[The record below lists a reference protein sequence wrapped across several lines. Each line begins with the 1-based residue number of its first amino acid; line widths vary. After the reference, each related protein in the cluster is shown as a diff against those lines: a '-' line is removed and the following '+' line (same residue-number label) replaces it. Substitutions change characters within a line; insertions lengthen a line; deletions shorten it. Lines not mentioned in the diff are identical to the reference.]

1 MPAKSREH
9 RIRVLEHQAKIA
21 AEGATEAGAQRDRQ
35 LKMPLIVE
43 VRAGE
48 VKKQRSRRGRRA
60 ADGDQL
66 GLDDM

>member
-21 AEGATEAGAQRDRQ
+21 AERTIGDSAQRDRQ

-43 VRAGE
+43 VSTGGAKRQRA
-48 VKKQRSRRGRRA
+48 RRGRRA
-60 ADGDQL
+60 KDGEQL
-66 GLDDM
+66 GLDEM